1 MKAAATCREEIV
13 RAAIALKQDAG
24 EISMRQIAKACG
36 VAVGTVYHYFPDKTA
51 LLIAAVEQVWREI
64 FAPLMKPGLPGDAL
78 SLVEAMGGC
87 IREGRRRYPG
97 FFSAHGLAFDDA
109 ERGRA
114 AMDEATGHMRAM
126 LAEAFAPHAAEEI
139 WEQAKLGEGM
149 ACQQEWP
156 AYDPEKCVDQTVEIA
171 VQINGKVR
179 SRISIAADL
188 DAAGALAAAKADEK
202 IRPAL
207 EGKQIV
213 KELYVPKKLVNLVVK

>member
-1 MKAAATCREEIV
+1 MKAAATCREEIL
-13 RAAIALKQDAG
+13 RAAILLKQSSG
-24 EISMRQIAKACG
+24 EISMRQIAQACG
-36 VAVGTVYHYFPDKTA
+36 VAVGTVYHYFPDKTS

-126 LAEAFAPHAAEEI
+126 LAEAFSPHAAELTEPLTP
-139 WEQAKLGEGM
+139 Q
-149 ACQQEWP
+149 
-156 AYDPEKCVDQTVEIA
+156 
-171 VQINGKVR
+171 
-179 SRISIAADL
+179 
-188 DAAGALAAAKADEK
+188 ALADFTLDCFKMDLMTGCDRTALIKALLMGVLAD
-202 IRPAL
+202 
-207 EGKQIV
+207 GK
-213 KELYVPKKLVNLVVK
+213 EA